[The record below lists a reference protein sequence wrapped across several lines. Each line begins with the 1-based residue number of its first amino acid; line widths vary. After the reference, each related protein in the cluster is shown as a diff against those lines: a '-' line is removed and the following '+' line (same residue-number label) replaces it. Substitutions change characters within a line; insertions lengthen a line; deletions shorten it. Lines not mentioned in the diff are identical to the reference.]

1 MQKGK
6 ECGEKKI
13 GGEHN
18 IRKSIMKINK
28 KGVVLNYMYMSKRV
42 IEDRK
47 ELLRVLKQ
55 GQLEQ
60 IAWDY
65 VHLGFG
71 YLYGWRLN
79 FSGQSL

>member
-28 KGVVLNYMYMSKRV
+28 KGVVLNMYMSKRV
-42 IEDRK
+42 IEYRK
-47 ELLRVLKQ
+47 ELLRLLKQ

-60 IAWDY
+60 IARDC
-65 VHLGFG
+65 VQLGFG
-71 YLYGWRLN
+71 FLYGWRLN
-79 FSGQSL
+79 NFSGQSL